1 MEFFIKHSEVSARVC
16 QSEKKDYGRKKEL
29 EGRDRHQF
37 DTLETWSSHPWHR
50 KNPLSFFSL
59 AFTML
64 PPFYFIS
71 TSHLT
76 VLLDLSVF
84 VLHYFFFPNGKTCAC
99 SGLPSGAKPPL
110 MLEGCMRLQY
120 GVTSTVQWH
129 NALIINQRGSLA
141 LWLSC
146 HHFHQLLCVCSC
158 AIFSSSLQGSY

>member
-1 MEFFIKHSEVSARVC
+1 MEFFIKHSEVSARVK
-16 QSEKKDYGRKKEL
+16 KKDYGRKKEL

-59 AFTML
+59 SFTML

-84 VLHYFFFPNGKTCAC
+84 VLHYFFSPVARPVPAVDFPVAQ
-99 SGLPSGAKPPL
+99 SPL
-110 MLEGCMRLQY
+110 
-120 GVTSTVQWH
+120 
-129 NALIINQRGSLA
+129 
-141 LWLSC
+141 
-146 HHFHQLLCVCSC
+146 
-158 AIFSSSLQGSY
+158 